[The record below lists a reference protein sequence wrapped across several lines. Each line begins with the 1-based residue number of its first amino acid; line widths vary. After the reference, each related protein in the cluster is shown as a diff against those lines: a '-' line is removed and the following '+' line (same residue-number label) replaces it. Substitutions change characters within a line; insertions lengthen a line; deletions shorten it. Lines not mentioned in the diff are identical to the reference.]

1 MTGPVPRD
9 PMGAIRQ
16 FVDAFN
22 SGDVA
27 GAEAAR
33 ADETSTTFRRTRGSA
48 AAMTTWFTDRARL
61 SAEFGMSDSRVTLKE
76 PRHVVITDHDAYVLV
91 PMGVRWLD
99 HGAPQERGGTITVAL
114 REGAEGWRIT
124 ALAWTWD

>member
-1 MTGPVPRD
+1 MDAV
-9 PMGAIRQ
+9 RQ

-27 GAEAAR
+27 RAEAAC
-33 ADETSTTFRRTRGSA
+33 ADETSVIDDFPPHSWFGRG
-48 AAMTTWFTDRARL
+48 AMTTWFTDMVRL
-61 SAEFGMSDSRVTLKE
+61 SGEFGMSNSKVTLDE
-76 PRHVVITDHDAYVLV
+76 PRHVVVTDHDAYVVV

-114 REGAEGWRIT
+114 REGAEGWLI
-124 ALAWTWD
+124 AAWAWTWD